1 MLPAARGRT
10 RASEHAP
17 RTSRNG
23 VSAAGEG
30 RRAPGRAAVGGPTDW
45 IERECRVRGA
55 GSTVGTDVRGGIT
68 TFLVMSYILVVNAVI
83 LSGAGIPFPAVV
95 AATALMAA
103 LFTGGMALWAN
114 YPYAGAAGLGINAV
128 VAFGLVKGAGLS
140 WQGAMGVVALE
151 GLAICVA
158 MALGVRKALL
168 DAVPVPIKLGIGA
181 GIGAFIFAIG
191 FFNGGLAVGTGNPA
205 DPVALGNLNSGT
217 AIVTIGGL
225 LLTAFLYARNV
236 KGALILGIIGATCI
250 GMPVNAAT
258 AGATYGALPGVAVRP
273 KSFFSTPDFSTIGAV
288 FTSVN
293 GSFGLLEV
301 FKLGFFV
308 AILTVFSLMLSDFFD
323 TAGTV
328 VSVAAEG
335 GWLKKD
341 GSIDRVDRVFWVD
354 SLGALFGGLF
364 GTSSNTTYIES
375 GAGVA
380 EGAKTGLASLVTAI
394 LFLLCIF
401 LAPIAGIVPQQ
412 ATAPALMLVGWFMF
426 KPILDLNK
434 IGNIDFATG
443 FAVLLTV
450 FVMPLTYSI
459 TNGIGVGFIAYT
471 LLKLASG
478 RSAEVSRWMW
488 IASIAFA
495 IYFADPWL
503 RQFIK

>member
-1 MLPAARGRT
+1 MAART
-10 RASEHAP
+10 AA
-17 RTSRNG
+17 
-23 VSAAGEG
+23 AAGG
-30 RRAPGRAAVGGPTDW
+30 QDW
-45 IERECRVRGA
+45 IERQFKVRA
-55 GSTVGTDVRGGIT
+55 SGSTIGTEVRGGVT
-68 TFLVMSYILVVNAVI
+68 NYLVMSYILVVNAVI
-83 LSGAGIPFPAVV
+83 LSNAGLPFPAVV

-103 LFTGGMALWAN
+103 LFTGGMALYAN

-151 GLAICVA
+151 GLAICIA
-158 MALGVRKALL
+158 MALGIRRVLL

-191 FFNGGLAVGTGNPA
+191 TGNPS

-217 AIVTIGGL
+217 AIVTVGGL
-225 LLTAFLYARNV
+225 LLTSFLYSRNI
-236 KGALILGIIGATCI
+236 KGALILGIIGATVI
-250 GMPVNAAT
+250 GVIVNAGT
-258 AGATYGALPGVAVRP
+258 GGATYSALPGVAVMP
-273 KSFFSTPDFSTIGAV
+273 NSLFATPDFSTIGAV
-288 FTSVN
+288 FTSGAN
-293 GSFGLLEV
+293 GIGLFEV
-301 FKLGFFV
+301 FRLGFFV

-328 VSVAAEG
+328 VSVASEG

-341 GSIDRVDRVFWVD
+341 GSIDRADRVFWVD
-354 SLGALFGGLF
+354 SLGALFGGIF

-380 EGAKTGLASLVTAI
+380 EGAKTGLASLVTAA
-394 LFLLCIF
+394 LFLVSIF
-401 LAPIAGIVPQQ
+401 LAPIAGIVPPQ

-443 FAVLLTV
+443 FAVLLTL

-459 TNGIGVGFIAYT
+459 TNGVGAGFIAYS
-471 LLKLASG
+471 LLKVAGGKSKD
-478 RSAEVSRWMW
+478 VTMPMW
-488 IASIAFA
+488 AASIAFA

-503 RQFIK
+503 RQFIPK

>member
-1 MLPAARGRT
+1 MAART
-10 RASEHAP
+10 
-17 RTSRNG
+17 
-23 VSAAGEG
+23 
-30 RRAPGRAAVGGPTDW
+30 AAVGGTTDW
-45 IERECRVRGA
+45 IERQFHVRAA
-55 GSTVGTDVRGGIT
+55 GSTIGTEVRGGIT

-158 MALGVRKALL
+158 MALGVRRALL

-191 FFNGGLAVGTGNPA
+191 FFNGGLAVGTGNPS

-236 KGALILGIIGATCI
+236 KGALILGIIGATII
-250 GMPVNAAT
+250 GIAVNAAT
-258 AGATYGALPGVAVRP
+258 AGATYGALPGVAVMP

-293 GSFGLLEV
+293 GNFGLLEV

-328 VSVAAEG
+328 VSVASEG

-354 SLGALFGGLF
+354 SLGALFGGIF

-375 GAGVA
+375 GSGVA
-380 EGAKTGLASLVTAI
+380 EGAKTGLASLVTAV
-394 LFLLCIF
+394 LFLLAIF

-443 FAVLLTV
+443 FAVLLTL

-459 TNGIGVGFIAYT
+459 TNGVGAGFLAYSA
-471 LLKLASG
+471 LKVASG
-478 RSAEVSRWMW
+478 KAKEVSLPLWV
-488 IASIAFA
+488 ATAAFA

-503 RQFIK
+503 RHFLSQ

>member
-1 MLPAARGRT
+1 MAAR
-10 RASEHAP
+10 
-17 RTSRNG
+17 
-23 VSAAGEG
+23 AA
-30 RRAPGRAAVGGPTDW
+30 AATGGQDW
-45 IERECRVRGA
+45 IERQFKVRA
-55 GSTVGTDVRGGIT
+55 SGSTIATEIRGGVT
-68 TFLVMSYILVVNAVI
+68 NYLVMSYILVVNAVI
-83 LSGAGIPFPAVV
+83 LSNAGIPFPAVV

-103 LFTGGMALWAN
+103 LFTGGMALYAN

-128 VAFGLVKGAGLS
+128 VAFGLVKGAGLT

-151 GLAICVA
+151 GLAICIA
-158 MALGVRKALL
+158 MALGVRRTLL

-191 FFNGGLAVGTGNPA
+191 FFNGGLAVGTGNPS

-225 LLTAFLYARNV
+225 LLTAFLYSRNV
-236 KGALILGIIGATCI
+236 KGALILGIVGATVI
-250 GMPVNAAT
+250 GVLVNAAT
-258 AGATYGALPGVAVRP
+258 GGATYGALPGVAVMP
-273 KSFFSTPDFSTIGAV
+273 TTLIASPDFSTIGAV
-288 FTSVN
+288 FSS
-293 GSFGLLEV
+293 GPSGIALLEV

-328 VSVAAEG
+328 VSVASQG

-341 GSIDRVDRVFWVD
+341 GTIERADRVFWVD
-354 SLGALFGGLF
+354 SLGALFGGIF

-380 EGAKTGLASLVTAI
+380 EGAKTGLASLVTAA
-394 LFLLCIF
+394 LFLVSVF
-401 LAPIAGIVPQQ
+401 LAPLAGIVPPQ
-412 ATAPALMLVGWFMF
+412 ATAGVLMLVGWFMF

-434 IGNIDFATG
+434 VGNIDFATG
-443 FAVLLTV
+443 FAVLLTL

-459 TNGIGVGFIAYT
+459 TNGVGAGFVAYS
-471 LLKLASG
+471 LLKVASG
-478 RSAEVSRWMW
+478 KSKEVSLPLW
-488 IASIAFA
+488 AATIAFA

-503 RQFIK
+503 RQFLPK

>member
-1 MLPAARGRT
+1 MAART
-10 RASEHAP
+10 AA
-17 RTSRNG
+17 
-23 VSAAGEG
+23 AAGG
-30 RRAPGRAAVGGPTDW
+30 QDW
-45 IERECRVRGA
+45 IERQFKVRA
-55 GSTVGTDVRGGIT
+55 SGSTIGTEVRGGVT
-68 TFLVMSYILVVNAVI
+68 NYLVMSYILVVNAVI
-83 LSGAGIPFPAVV
+83 LSNAGLPFPAVV

-103 LFTGGMALWAN
+103 LFTGGMALYAN

-151 GLAICVA
+151 GLAICNA
-158 MALGVRKALL
+158 MALGIRRVLL

-191 FFNGGLAVGTGNPA
+191 TGNPS

-217 AIVTIGGL
+217 AIVTVGGL
-225 LLTAFLYARNV
+225 LLTSFLYSRNI
-236 KGALILGIIGATCI
+236 KGALILGIIGATVI
-250 GMPVNAAT
+250 GVIVNAGT
-258 AGATYGALPGVAVRP
+258 GGATYSALPGVAVMP
-273 KSFFSTPDFSTIGAV
+273 TSLFATPDFSTIGAV
-288 FTSVN
+288 FTSGAN
-293 GSFGLLEV
+293 GIGLFEV
-301 FKLGFFV
+301 FRLGFFV

-328 VSVAAEG
+328 VSVASEG

-341 GSIDRVDRVFWVD
+341 GSIDRADRVFWVD
-354 SLGALFGGLF
+354 SLGALFGGIF

-380 EGAKTGLASLVTAI
+380 EGAKTGLASLVTAA
-394 LFLLCIF
+394 LFLVSIF
-401 LAPIAGIVPQQ
+401 LAPIAGIVPPQ

-443 FAVLLTV
+443 FAVLLTL

-459 TNGIGVGFIAYT
+459 TNGVGAGFIAYS
-471 LLKLASG
+471 LLKVAGGKSKD
-478 RSAEVSRWMW
+478 VTMPMW
-488 IASIAFA
+488 AASIAFA

-503 RQFIK
+503 RQFIPK

>member
-1 MLPAARGRT
+1 MAAR
-10 RASEHAP
+10 
-17 RTSRNG
+17 
-23 VSAAGEG
+23 AA
-30 RRAPGRAAVGGPTDW
+30 AATGGQDW
-45 IERECRVRGA
+45 IERQFKVRA
-55 GSTVGTDVRGGIT
+55 SGSTISNEIRGGVT
-68 TFLVMSYILVVNAVI
+68 NYLVMSYILVVNAVI
-83 LSGAGIPFPAVV
+83 LSQAGIPFPAVV

-103 LFTGGMALWAN
+103 LFTAGMALYAN

-151 GLAICVA
+151 GLLICIA
-158 MALGVRKALL
+158 MALGVRRTLL

-225 LLTAFLYARNV
+225 LLTSFLYARNV
-236 KGALILGIIGATCI
+236 KGALILGIIGATVI
-250 GMPVNAAT
+250 GVLVNAAT
-258 AGATYGALPGVAVRP
+258 GGATYGNLPGVAVMP
-273 KSFFSTPDFSTIGAV
+273 QTLLATPDFSTIGAV
-288 FTSVN
+288 FTSGPN
-293 GSFGLLEV
+293 GIALLEV

-328 VSVAAEG
+328 VSVASQG

-341 GSIDRVDRVFWVD
+341 GTIDRADRVFWVD
-354 SLGALFGGLF
+354 SLGALFGGIF

-380 EGAKTGLASLVTAI
+380 EGAKTGLASLVTAA
-394 LFLLCIF
+394 LFLVSVF
-401 LAPIAGIVPQQ
+401 LAPLAGIVPPQ
-412 ATAPALMLVGWFMF
+412 ATAGVLMLVGWFMF
-426 KPILDLNK
+426 RPILDLNK
-434 IGNIDFATG
+434 IGNVDFATG
-443 FAVLLTV
+443 FAVLLTM

-459 TNGIGVGFIAYT
+459 TNGVGAGFIAYS
-471 LLKLASG
+471 LLKVAGGKS
-478 RSAEVSRWMW
+478 RDVSLPLR
-488 IASIAFA
+488 IATIAFA

-503 RQFIK
+503 RQFLPK